1 MNFLRNDLNFP
12 FYIAKRYLISKK
24 SHNVINIISWISVT
38 GIAVGTMA
46 LIIVLSA
53 FNGLETLV
61 EDLYASFD
69 PDLKITVVKGKTFEE
84 DTFPKDKVLAIPEI
98 KFITASLEEVALI
111 KYEDKQTIATVKG
124 VENDFYLMSG
134 IDSLLIEGAI
144 NHEPGNNNIVLGW
157 GIADKLALF
166 ISESSYRVSII
177 VPKKGT
183 KKSLAPN
190 SEFIK
195 KTAYAAGIFSVNPD
209 FDTKYTLADLSF
221 VQKLLNHPNRLSSIE
236 LGLEKGCD
244 WDVVKEKVQ
253 QIVGEQYK
261 VETRYEMNE
270 LIYKT
275 NKTEKWV
282 TFLILSFILVIA
294 SFNIIGSL
302 TMLII
307 DKKKDVWILKTM
319 GANNSVIRKIF
330 FAEGMLINLLGAISG
345 MAIGA
350 FVCWLQMQFG
360 LLRLDGGVVDYYP
373 IELNIMD
380 FVNVSI
386 IVIIIG
392 LIASWYPV
400 MVLTKRHL

>member
-1 MNFLRNDLNFP
+1 
-12 FYIAKRYLISKK
+12 
-24 SHNVINIISWISVT
+24 
-38 GIAVGTMA
+38 MA

-69 PDLKITVVKGKTFEE
+69 PDVKISIVDGKTFDA
-84 DTFPKDKVLAIPEI
+84 DTFPKDKILSLPEI
-98 KFITASLEEVALI
+98 KYISASLEEHALI
-111 KYEDKQTIATVKG
+111 KYEDKQTIATIKG
-124 VENDFYLMSG
+124 VERDFYLMSG

-144 NHEPGNNNIVLGW
+144 NHAPGNKSIVLGW

-166 ISESSYRVSII
+166 ISESTYRISII
-177 VPKKGT
+177 VPKRGT
-183 KKSLAPN
+183 KKGLAPD
-190 SEFIK
+190 SEFNK
-195 KTAYAAGIFSVNPD
+195 KTAYASGIFSVNPD
-209 FDTKYTLADLSF
+209 FDTKYVLADLAF
-221 VQKLLNHPNRLSSIE
+221 VQKLLKHNNKLSSVE
-236 LGLEKGCD
+236 LGLKKGCD
-244 WDVVKEKVQ
+244 WNKVKEKVQ
-253 QIVGEQYK
+253 QIVGNNYK
-261 VETRYEMNE
+261 VKTRYELNE

-275 NKTEKWV
+275 NKTEKWI
-282 TFLILSFILVIA
+282 TFLILSFILIIA

-319 GANNSVIRKIF
+319 GTNNSVIRKIF
-330 FAEGMLINLLGAISG
+330 FAEGMIINLLGAISG

-350 FVCWLQMQFG
+350 FVCWLQIQFG

-373 IELNIMD
+373 IELNILD

-400 MVLTKRHL
+400 RILTKRYL

>member
-1 MNFLRNDLNFP
+1 LNFP

-38 GIAVGTMA
+38 GIAVGTLA

-69 PDLKITVVKGKTFEE
+69 PDLKITVVEGKTFDASE
-84 DTFPKDKVLAIPEI
+84 FPKDKILAISEVE
-98 KFITASLEEVALI
+98 FYNSALEEVALV
-111 KYEDKQTIATVKG
+111 KYEDKQTVATIKG
-124 VENDFYLMSG
+124 VEESFYTMTG
-134 IDSLLIEGAI
+134 IDSLIIEGKIAH
-144 NHEPGNNNIVLGW
+144 NSESNNNIIMGW
-157 GIADKLALF
+157 GIADKLSLF
-166 ISESSYRVSII
+166 ISQSVYQVGVI
-177 VPKKGT
+177 VPKRGT
-183 KKSLAPN
+183 KKGLAPG
-190 SEFIK
+190 SEFNK
-195 KTAYAAGIFSVNPD
+195 KTANATGIFSVNPD
-209 FDTKYTLADLSF
+209 FDTKYVLGGLIF
-221 VQKLLNHPNRLSSIE
+221 VQKLLKHKDRLSSVE
-236 LGLEKGCD
+236 LGLKEGAD
-244 WDVVKEKVQ
+244 WDKVKDQVQSIVGKNYKVQ
-253 QIVGEQYK
+253 
-261 VETRYEMNE
+261 TRFEMNE
-270 LIYKT
+270 LIFKT
-275 NKTEKWV
+275 NKTEKWI

-330 FAEGMLINLLGAISG
+330 FAEGMLINLLGAVTG
-345 MAIGA
+345 MVIGA
-350 FVCWLQMQFG
+350 FVCWLQMEFG
-360 LLRLDGGVVDYYP
+360 LLRLAGGVVDFYP

-392 LIASWYPV
+392 LVASWYPV
-400 MVLTKRHL
+400 RILTRKHL